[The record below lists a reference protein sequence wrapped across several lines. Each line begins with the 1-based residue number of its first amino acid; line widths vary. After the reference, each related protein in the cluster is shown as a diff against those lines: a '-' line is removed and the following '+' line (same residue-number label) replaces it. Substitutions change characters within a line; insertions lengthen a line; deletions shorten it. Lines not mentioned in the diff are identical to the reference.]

1 MKSMTGFGDGEAHGA
16 SGRCTVQIQSVNSK
30 YFKLNVNL
38 EREIAFLEPKI
49 RSYLQTR
56 IGRGQVTAYVIFTP
70 QEGGRERVVID
81 RSVCRDLAAQ
91 FRKIRSWL
99 KLNGGLD
106 LETLVNTGA
115 VVRREAVAV
124 SRRPIWMLIRNGLA
138 AACSDLKESQAREGR
153 AITRDFLKQWRRVD
167 ALLNKI
173 DVRRS
178 KSVRRYE
185 ERIRR
190 KVRTMLEGAKYDES
204 RLLAEVSIFADRVD
218 ITEEIVR
225 LRSHL
230 QHFRQL
236 IAAGGEVGKKLDFI
250 IQEIMREVNTS
261 SNKAND
267 ASISRL
273 AIEIKSEV
281 EKIREQLQ
289 NVQ

>member
-1 MKSMTGFGDGEAHGA
+1 MKSMTGFGDGEARGV

-81 RSVCRDLAAQ
+81 RSVCKDLATQ
-91 FRKIRSWL
+91 FLKIRSWL

-106 LETLVNTGA
+106 MQTLVNTGA
-115 VVRREAVAV
+115 VVRKEAVAV
-124 SRRPIWMLIRNGLA
+124 SRRPIWMLLRQGLS
-138 AACSDLKESQAREGR
+138 AACNDLKESQAREGR

-173 DVRRS
+173 DARRP

-230 QHFRQL
+230 EHFRQL

-273 AIEIKSEV
+273 AIEIKAEM